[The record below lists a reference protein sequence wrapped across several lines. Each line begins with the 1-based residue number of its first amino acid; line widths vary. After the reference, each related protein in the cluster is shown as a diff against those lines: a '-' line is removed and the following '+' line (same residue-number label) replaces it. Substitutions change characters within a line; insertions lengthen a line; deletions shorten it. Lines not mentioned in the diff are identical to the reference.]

1 MWERVTDYRSAK
13 KYRIERAPKSQSPY
27 TVQVTRV
34 YDVRQKTIV
43 CSRVDKGAEQNVGIE
58 IKLLILFYPQTD
70 SQTERMNQELKQYL
84 QFFIYKQKSW
94 SEQLVIAEFSMNNK
108 THSATKVSLFIVNYS
123 KELRIGQILEERA
136 KQKKQQSFLR
146 K

>member
-1 MWERVTDYRSAK
+1 MWERVTDYGSAK
-13 KYRIERAPKSQSPY
+13 KYRTERAPKSQSPY
-27 TVQVTRV
+27 TIQVTRV

-136 KQKKQQSFLR
+136 KYKKQQSFLR